1 MDINIVLDPEYSPQ
15 QIAEIA
21 VKAERVGIRALWSSN
36 YHQHRDAF
44 VALVPAALA
53 TSKIL
58 MGPLA
63 ISPWEMHP
71 LKIANAWLTLNEV
84 SGGRAMLGVG
94 GGGGVLSAVGWKA
107 AATAPTW
114 PAKHPTK
121 GTRYPDRRV
130 RAVRECLEIL
140 QGARS
145 GKPTMGYKGEVFE
158 ITRPFQMKWGSTPR
172 PLLYACSTGPQ
183 MLVMGA
189 RCADGIQLSDF
200 TLERLPAVMA
210 CVREGLASRQSAVEG
225 FRLGNFW
232 AWHLKHDREAS
243 LYEARRELIW
253 RGPLIGKEAEEL
265 ARCCTGPEELQLI
278 LDHWENFRKAYW
290 TRTGRIDGVPAD
302 LVNRLIAGLSSAGD
316 LGDLDRELERF
327 QQFKAAG
334 LTELDLRVHDHPMEA
349 LDLIGTH
356 VVPAVQ

>member
-1 MDINIVLDPEYSPQ
+1 MDINLVLDPDYSPQ

-21 VKAERVGIRALWSSN
+21 VKAESVGIRALWSSN

-107 AATAPTW
+107 SATGPTW
-114 PAKHPTK
+114 PGKHPTK
-121 GTRYPDRRV
+121 GTRNPDRRV
-130 RAVRECLEIL
+130 RAVRESLEIL
-140 QGARS
+140 LGARS

-158 ITRPFQMKWGSTPR
+158 ITRPFQMKWGATPR

-189 RCADGIQLSDF
+189 RFADGIQLSDF

-210 CVREGLASRQSAVEG
+210 CVREGSAKRATAADG

-232 AWHLKHDREAS
+232 AWHLKPDREAS

-253 RGPLIGKEAEEL
+253 RGPVIGKETEEL
-265 ARCCTGPEELQLI
+265 ARCCTGPGELALVME
-278 LDHWENFRKAYW
+278 HWESFRKAYW
-290 TRTGRIDGVPAD
+290 TRTGRIDGVPAEV
-302 LVNRLIAGLSSAGD
+302 VNRLIAGLSSAGD
-316 LGDLDRELERF
+316 LSDLDREVERF
-327 QQFKAAG
+327 RQFKAAG

-356 VVPAVQ
+356 VVPAVR